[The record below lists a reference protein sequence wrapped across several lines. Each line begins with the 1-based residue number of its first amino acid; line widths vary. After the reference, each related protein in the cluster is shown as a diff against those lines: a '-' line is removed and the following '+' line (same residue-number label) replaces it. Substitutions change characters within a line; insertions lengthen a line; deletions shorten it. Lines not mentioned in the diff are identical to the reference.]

1 PKPIHMKNICLCIF
15 LLLSGTAMAQEE
27 EMKVSAV
34 ILSIFDGMR
43 EGDSAKVASHFIRD
57 ATMMSVSHDKEGNSV
72 IHGGSLQQWLNAIGT
87 PRDAVLD
94 ERIWDTKVRIDDNLA
109 TVWTNYAL
117 YVGDNYS
124 HCGVDA
130 FQLYHDG
137 TAWKVF
143 HVADTRRKDCDIPEY
158 VKSKD

>member
-1 PKPIHMKNICLCIF
+1 MKKILLFACLLISCAV
-15 LLLSGTAMAQEE
+15 SAQEE

-57 ATMMSVSHDKEGNSV
+57 ATMMSVFHDQQGNSV
-72 IHGGSLQQWLNAIGT
+72 VRRGSLQQWLNAIGS
-87 PRDAVLD
+87 PREDVLD

-109 TVWTNYAL
+109 TAWTNYAL
-117 YVGDNYS
+117 YVGENYS

-137 TAWKVF
+137 KSWKVF
-143 HVADTRRKDCDIPEY
+143 HVADTRRKECDIPDY
-158 VKSKD
+158 VKSNE

>member
-1 PKPIHMKNICLCIF
+1 MKTISLIIM
-15 LLLSGTAMAQEE
+15 LLISTAAFAQQE

-43 EGDSAKVASHFIRD
+43 EGDSAKVASHFVRD

-72 IHGGSLQQWLNAIGT
+72 VRPGSLQGWLNAIGT
-87 PRDAVLD
+87 PREEMLD

-109 TVWTNYAL
+109 TAWTNYAL
-117 YVGDNYS
+117 YVGENYS

-137 TAWKVF
+137 TSWKVF
-143 HVADTRRKDCDIPEY
+143 HVADTRREDCDIPDY
-158 VKSKD
+158 VTNKE

>member
-1 PKPIHMKNICLCIF
+1 MKTISF
-15 LLLSGTAMAQEE
+15 LILLMISTAAVAQQEE
-27 EMKVSAV
+27 IKVSAV

-72 IHGGSLQQWLNAIGT
+72 VSSGSLQAWLNAIGT
-87 PRDAVLD
+87 PREEMLD

-117 YVGDNYS
+117 YIGEKYS

-137 TAWKVF
+137 SAWKVF
-143 HVADTRRKDCDIPEY
+143 HVADTRRKDCDIPDY
-158 VKSKD
+158 VTNKE

>member
-1 PKPIHMKNICLCIF
+1 MKKALF
-15 LLLSGTAMAQEE
+15 LTLAVMFSNFVTQAQTEE
-27 EMKVSAV
+27 IKVTAV

-43 EGDSAKVASHFIRD
+43 EGDSAKVASHFVRD
-57 ATMMSVSHDKEGNSV
+57 ATMMSVGHDQQGNSV
-72 IHGGSLQQWLNAIGT
+72 IRSGSLQQWLNAIGT
-87 PRDAVLD
+87 PREEALD

-109 TVWTNYAL
+109 TVWTSYAL

-137 TAWKVF
+137 SGWKVF
-143 HVADTRRKDCDIPEY
+143 HVADTRRKECEIPDE
-158 VKSKD
+158 VKK